1 MPRKKEKGAPRRRS
15 VNLTI
20 PEDVIE
26 AARALGINAS
36 KAAEAGMRRAIA
48 EREAERWLEE
58 NAPALRA
65 HNARIEEKGTL
76 LTPGWADE
84 A

>member
-1 MPRKKEKGAPRRRS
+1 MPRKKAKGATRRRS
-15 VNLTI
+15 INLTI

-36 KAAEAGMRRAIA
+36 KAAEAGLRRAIG
-48 EREAERWLEE
+48 ERQEERWLGE

-65 HNARIEEKGTL
+65 HNARVERKGTL
-76 LTPGWADE
+76 LTQGPADE